1 MTREMDHNARG
12 NTYRESGHYDKAIAE
27 FTQAI
32 KLDPKDASAYR
43 RRGITYGNLGQYEKA
58 SGV

>member
-1 MTREMDHNARG
+1 MDHIARG
-12 NTYRESGHYDKAIAE
+12 NKYYQSDHYEKAIAE
-27 FTQAI
+27 YSQAI
-32 KLDPKDASAYR
+32 KLDPNDASAYR